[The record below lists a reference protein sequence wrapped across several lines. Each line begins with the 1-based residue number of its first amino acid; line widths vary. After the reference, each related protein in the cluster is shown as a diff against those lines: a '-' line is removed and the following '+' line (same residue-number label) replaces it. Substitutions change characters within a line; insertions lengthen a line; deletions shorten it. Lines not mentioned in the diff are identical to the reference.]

1 MREWPVAGCV
11 SLNPDTKKFPEF
23 DIQLQPIA
31 TDFPRTPDRRKPRR
45 APIYIGQKASQLEC
59 QTKSAMF
66 GLLGPFRVTS
76 PLSGGLLWKTPWRL
90 SKFQKRRH
98 RLRLRAV
105 DSVVATVDAA
115 LAKKGETLE
124 ALERWKA
131 EMPTEAEMLP
141 KDKYTMFDR
150 KAKRYRKGIHS
161 KNDGNIKCLS
171 NTDSHV
177 CRIAKVDES
186 IAKTQPPRFLIDLH
200 KECFGR
206 KGERRNG
213 PREEDQ
219 ALAVQHICFWDF
231 QLLSRIWLHE
241 GSGNGAHYCIAAVH
255 DDTIL

>member
-1 MREWPVAGCV
+1 
-11 SLNPDTKKFPEF
+11 
-23 DIQLQPIA
+23 
-31 TDFPRTPDRRKPRR
+31 
-45 APIYIGQKASQLEC
+45 
-59 QTKSAMF
+59 MF

-161 KNDGNIKCLS
+161 KIDDNIICLS
-171 NTDSHV
+171 STDSHSR
-177 CRIAKVDES
+177 RIAKVDKS
-186 IAKTQPPRFLIDLH
+186 FAKTQPPRFLIDLR
-200 KECFGR
+200 EESFGR
-206 KGERRNG
+206 TWERREG
-213 PREEDQ
+213 LREEE
-219 ALAVQHICFWDF
+219 
-231 QLLSRIWLHE
+231 SRI
-241 GSGNGAHYCIAAVH
+241 GC
-255 DDTIL
+255 TT